1 MAASGCERFWSSYPG
16 SESKNMNLKQLD
28 FLFNPGSVAVI
39 GASNNMEKWGFNIL
53 SILLL
58 KGGRRVYAVNRNEA
72 KIQGLDAYK
81 NVTEIPEPVE
91 LAVITVPFRD
101 IPAAMRDCV
110 RKGVKAAVV
119 ISGGLAETGDEGAK
133 VEKEVVKVAR
143 SGGIRFIGP
152 NCMGNFDTSANLFTV
167 PYLPQVK
174 KGPLAV
180 ITQSGNVS
188 QTIIYQASE
197 VGLGFSKYI
206 SSGNEADLHFEDYL
220 EYLGQDEGTKII
232 LGYIEG
238 LREGKRFFKL
248 AREITRRKPIII
260 LKAGRTE
267 AGARA
272 ARSHTASLAGFDVVS
287 ESAFR
292 QCGVIRV
299 DEIEELV
306 DMALILLGQPKPRGR
321 RVGVYST
328 GGGAAVITADA
339 LMGQGLKLPTLSPA
353 TMGKLNSLMSGR
365 WSHGNPIETGGD
377 FFDYNCVWALMED
390 NNVDATV
397 LIGGGGAAMNY
408 AAWVPISADFRE
420 AVEQWMDAQEDSES
434 RELDK
439 LIELRD
445 RYRKPVILAN
455 MGIPNSRK
463 GKLHKR
469 LEETHLLHFP
479 TPERAARALARL
491 VEYSEYLGIAK

>member
-1 MAASGCERFWSSYPG
+1 
-16 SESKNMNLKQLD
+16 MNLRQQLD

-53 SILLL
+53 TILLL

-81 NVTEIPEPVE
+81 NLTDIPEPVE

-101 IPAAMRDCV
+101 IPAAMKDCV
-110 RKGVKAAVV
+110 IKGVKAAVV
-119 ISGGLAETGDEGAK
+119 VSGGLAETGDEGAE
-133 VEKEVVKVAR
+133 VEKEVVKIAR

-152 NCMGNFDTSANLFTV
+152 NCMGNFDTSTNLFTV

-188 QTIIYQASE
+188 QTIIYQASGA
-197 VGLGFSKYI
+197 GLGFSKYI

-220 EYLGQDEGTKII
+220 EYVGQDKETQII
-232 LGYIEG
+232 LGYVEG
-238 LREGKRFFKL
+238 LREGRRFFKL
-248 AREITRRKPIII
+248 AREITKRKPVVI

-267 AGARA
+267 AGAIA
-272 ARSHTASLAGFDVVS
+272 ARSHTASLAGSDVVS
-287 ESAFR
+287 ESAFK
-292 QCGVIRV
+292 QAGVIRV

-339 LMGQGLKLPTLSPA
+339 LMGQGLRLPALSPG
-353 TMGKLNSLMSGR
+353 TMSKLNSLMSGR
-365 WSHGNPIETGGD
+365 WSRVNPVETGGD
-377 FFDYNCVWALMED
+377 FFDYNCVWPLIED
-390 NNVDATV
+390 DNFDATV
-397 LIGGGGAAMNY
+397 VIGGGGASMNY
-408 AAWVPISADFRE
+408 AVWVPISSDFKE
-420 AVEQWMDAQEDSES
+420 AVEQWMDAQEGNES
-434 RELDK
+434 REMDK
-439 LIELRD
+439 LMELRD

-455 MGIPNSRK
+455 MGIPNARK
-463 GKLHKR
+463 GKLYKK

-479 TPERAARALARL
+479 TPERAAKALARL